1 MIVTASTPCC
11 SPKPKYVSG
20 EVNNVATFDIYSDK
34 LTMMGSEGQYIGE
47 RINVASAAHTV
58 ADG

>member
-1 MIVTASTPCC
+1 
-11 SPKPKYVSG
+11 
-20 EVNNVATFDIYSDK
+20 VNNVATFDIYSDK